1 MYLCYFCILFAV
13 ILWYGGFRYKR
24 RNMYLLAKKVKT
36 PKLLFPF
43 FGISIEV
50 LGNTEAIMNKM
61 KYYSDFATSSGGV
74 ACGWLGPLLYYLI
87 TDADKIEVVLK
98 TVLEKDGLHRFIQVL
113 VGNASIFSK
122 VSIWRPRRKI
132 TVTAFSPKILSEF
145 VNVFSLQSDKLSNKL
160 KPMAGAG
167 NFKLWPYVNAYS
179 LDAIM
184 ETAMGVQINA
194 QDSQDNPI
202 LTAVN
207 ESLRL
212 SSERIFHLWL
222 QPDWLFKFFPQY
234 SQLLN
239 HTRIVH
245 DFTSEIIR
253 KKKTEFNTKN
263 KDIAHKPDVEQGN
276 LETTFLDHLIRQS
289 DLQGGYSDLELR
301 EEVLTFIIAA
311 MDTSATTMGFVL
323 KLLGK
328 YPEIQQ
334 KVFKELD
341 AVFEGSDRLLY
352 KHDLAKLQYLERVIK
367 ETLRLFPSVPFLI
380 RKAEYDTQ
388 LTEDIT
394 LPKGAGIVCSIWG
407 VHRNPTIWGPDADCF
422 DPDRFLPERC
432 KDLPA
437 CAYIP
442 FSFGPR
448 NCLGYQYAMMS
459 MKTALSTVLR
469 VYRVVGA
476 PEAGPIPNIR
486 VKLEV
491 MLKAVDE
498 YEVAIVER

>member
-1 MYLCYFCILFAV
+1 
-13 ILWYGGFRYKR
+13 
-24 RNMYLLAKKVKT
+24 MYLLAKKVKT

-43 FGISIEV
+43 FGISFEV

-61 KYYSDFATSSGGV
+61 KYYSDFSTSSGGV

-87 TDADKIEVVLK
+87 TDAEKIEIVLQNN
-98 TVLEKDGLHRFIQVL
+98 LEKDGLHRFIRVL

-132 TVTAFSPKILSEF
+132 AVPAFSPKILSEF
-145 VNVFSLQSDKLSNKL
+145 VNVFSVQSEKLSNKL

-184 ETAMGVQINA
+184 ETAIGVQINA
-194 QDSQDNPI
+194 QDSQGNPI
-202 LTAVN
+202 LRALN

-222 QPDWLFKFFPQY
+222 QPDWLYKFFPQY
-234 SQLLN
+234 KQLLY
-239 HTRIVH
+239 HTKIVH

-253 KKKTEFNTKN
+253 KKRMDINTN
-263 KDIAHKPDVEQGN
+263 IGQKPDVVQGN
-276 LETTFLDHLIRQS
+276 SETTFLDLLIRQS
-289 DLQGGYSDLELR
+289 DLQGGYTDLELR

-311 MDTSATTMGFVL
+311 TDTSATAMGFTL

-334 KVFKELD
+334 RVFKELD
-341 AVFEGSDRLLY
+341 AVFEGSDRLLH

-367 ETLRLFPSVPFLI
+367 ETLRLFPSVPFVI

-388 LTEDIT
+388 LNEDIT
-394 LPKGAGIVCSIWG
+394 LPKGAGIICSIWG

-422 DPDRFLPERC
+422 DPDRFLPKRC

-448 NCLGYQYAMMS
+448 NCLGYKYAMMS
-459 MKTALSTVLR
+459 MKTALSTLLR
-469 VYRVVGA
+469 RYRVVGE
-476 PEAGPIPNIR
+476 PEAGPIPHIR